1 VMSSSPA
8 KEVAVPGAAPIVF
21 GSSWEYGCGLGVPT
35 LLLAR
40 QFGCVEPRSRFCLAF
55 RFFARLVMPESNW
68 VRFGPQSLPALAHLV
83 HFSLTLPSHLRSGG
97 LHYPPSDLRLGKTSK
112 LTSSTTREER
122 AGVWRPKTGALGLG
136 LGDPSNRM
144 EKGEKLLT
152 FCFAMRHASHF
163 LSALGL
169 VFGDSII

>member
-1 VMSSSPA
+1 MSSSLA
-8 KEVAVPGAAPIVF
+8 KEVAVPGAASIVF
-21 GSSWEYGCGLGVPT
+21 VSSWEYGCDLGVPK

-40 QFGCVEPRSRFCLAF
+40 QFDCVEPRSRLCLAF
-55 RFFARLVMPESNW
+55 RFFARLVMLDSNW
-68 VRFGPQSLPALAHLV
+68 VRFGPQSLPALV
-83 HFSLTLPSHLRSGG
+83 HFMHFSCMLPSHLRSGG

-112 LTSSTTREER
+112 LTSCTTGAER
-122 AGVWRPKTGALGLG
+122 LGRAKTGAGPWRPIKPNG
-136 LGDPSNRM
+136 
-144 EKGEKLLT
+144 EKGKLLT